1 MSVRKL
7 RSQKKEKPDEKVY
20 CFYCEAVVATDLLHK
35 DHWPVQKK
43 FGGRVTIDSCG
54 TCHHMKDRT
63 NIRDWPINWFV
74 RAAPVIE
81 KLRFLWMGLS
91 REERIFLANSL
102 NIILDNLG
110 TEQNKP
116 REIIDSLND
125 YVIRFF
131 GTPDDR
137 ERLDDIARSK
147 RKKDWK
153 K

>member
-1 MSVRKL
+1 MSVRKPE
-7 RSQKKEKPDEKVY
+7 SKEEPQDKVH
-20 CFYCEAVVATDLLHK
+20 CFFCEAVVPNHHLER
-35 DHWPVQKK
+35 DHWPVSKK

-74 RAAPVIE
+74 RAASAID
-81 KLRFLWMGLS
+81 KLQFLWETGLS
-91 REERIFLANSL
+91 REERIFLAKSL
-102 NIILDNLG
+102 QIILDNLD
-110 TEQNKP
+110 TKQNKP
-116 REIIDSLND
+116 GEIIDSLND

-147 RKKDWK
+147 RKKNWK